1 MKTTTI
7 RTQITI
13 DPMTRIEGHLKIE
26 AVIEGKKVVEARSGG
41 TLYRGFE
48 QILTGREPLDAL
60 QIVQRFCG
68 VCPVPHAI
76 ASAQA
81 LDNAFGIMPP
91 NNGRIIR
98 NIVQGANYIQSHIL
112 HFYHLASL
120 DYFRGPD
127 VPPFVPRYE
136 ADYRVPESV
145 RQALVDH
152 YIQAYQI
159 RLKAHEL
166 AAIWA
171 GKMPHM
177 ASIAPGGVT
186 IIPRIDNITTSL
198 WRLKELTDFID
209 NVYIPDVMTIAGVYR
224 EYFQIGA
231 GCKRLLSFGLFDL
244 DAEPDVMK
252 RQRFF
257 QMGRM
262 TEGKVATVDP
272 AKITEDIRSSW
283 YDAPSHVH
291 PIHGETRP
299 NPDKPGAYSWLKAP
313 RYDNQVY
320 EVGPLARMVMAYR
333 TNSNPKAAALL
344 ADAMTSL
351 RQEEDSVYSVMGRHL
366 ARALECKVVA
376 DELADMILKVK
387 LGEPV
392 CTPYKSPES
401 AEGMGLWD
409 AARGALGHWIQIE
422 NGKIARYQAVVPTT
436 WNASPKDDKGQPG
449 AIEEAMLGVEVEDTS
464 NPFVLA
470 RIIRSFDPCIACAVH
485 LIEPGQSVKKFRIL

>member
-1 MKTTTI
+1 MKPTTI
-7 RTQITI
+7 HTKVTI

-26 AVIEGKKVVEARSGG
+26 AVVDRKKVVEAKSGG

-48 QILTGREPLDAL
+48 QILVGREPLDAL

-81 LDNAFGIMPP
+81 LDNAYGVMPP
-91 NNGRIIR
+91 SNGRIIR
-98 NIVQGANYIQSHIL
+98 NIVQGANYIQSHVL

-145 RQALVDH
+145 RQSLIEH
-152 YIQAYQI
+152 YIQAYQV

-198 WRLKELTDFID
+198 WRLKELTEFID

-224 EYFQIGA
+224 EYFQVGA
-231 GCKRLLSFGLFDL
+231 GCRNLMSFGLFDL
-244 DAEPDVMK
+244 DDEPDVAK

-257 QMGRM
+257 TMGRM
-262 TEGKVATVDP
+262 ADGRMETVDP
-272 AKITEDIRSSW
+272 NKITEDIGSSW
-283 YDAPSHVH
+283 FDAPSHVR
-291 PIHGETRP
+291 PFEGETRP
-299 NPDKPGAYSWLKAP
+299 NPYKAEAYSWLKAP
-313 RYDNQVY
+313 RYDGQVY
-320 EVGPLARMVMAYR
+320 EVGPLARMAMAYR
-333 TNSNPKAAALL
+333 TKSNARAAGLV
-344 ADAMTSL
+344 ADAL
-351 RQEEDSVYSVMGRHL
+351 AKLHLEEDALYSVMGRHL

-376 DELADMILKVK
+376 DELGSMIMKVK
-387 LGEPV
+387 LEEPV
-392 CTPYKSPES
+392 CTPFKPREV
-401 AEGMGLWD
+401 AEGIGLWD
-409 AARGALGHWIQIE
+409 AARGALGHWIQI
-422 NGKIARYQAVVPTT
+422 NRGKIARYQAVVPTT
-436 WNASPKDDKGQPG
+436 WNASPRDDAGKPG
-449 AIEEAMLGVEVEDTS
+449 AIEQAMIGAEVEDTS

-470 RIIRSFDPCIACAVH
+470 RIVRSFDPCIACAVH
-485 LIEPGQSVKKFRIL
+485 LIEPGKSVKQFRIL